1 MVSFETTLWFAFF
14 LILRMRVPLAI
25 GSQFQSNN
33 TIMCRENSYL
43 LPNNFDPL
51 KGTKTEKKLTSG
63 APHAYTVVYNSE
75 SHWEVLTQTLGS
87 VWPNVIPY
95 CLLNVVLMVI
105 LRMLRDHTGNYG
117 YIITMFFD
125 MGSSGRKFM
134 NFVMAFL
141 VVTRVKM
148 SLDRYNE
155 ARSNIGIL
163 YRESREVIQNSVIFT
178 SGQRDDNAREWR
190 LEVAYRTLLL
200 LRSAM
205 AVLNFSVREVSV
217 WNLPELNGKEKEH
230 VLRNLLIHPE
240 NQHYGIDPNTEF
252 EENLRIPN
260 LVAYML
266 TESIVGQS
274 ARLKQELPVPQE
286 MKLMGS
292 VDAFM
297 GGYYGLRKFLTTPTP
312 FPLIQLTTTFTFFYV
327 FTIPYVLLGD
337 DSGLVAHMF
346 FTFLITMG
354 FIGLNAV
361 AIELDNP
368 FGDDPNDFK

>member
-1 MVSFETTLWFAFF
+1 MLPYQKTSQININMCKET
-14 LILRMRVPLAI
+14 
-25 GSQFQSNN
+25 
-33 TIMCRENSYL
+33 SYL
-43 LPNNFDPL
+43 LPSNAL
-51 KGTKTEKKLTSG
+51 KGTKTEKKLSSG

-87 VWPNVIPY
+87 VWPNVLPF
-95 CLLNVVLMVI
+95 CLVNVVLMTVVR
-105 LRMLRDHTGNYG
+105 LLRDNTGYHG
-117 YIITMFFD
+117 HMFTMFFE

-148 SLDRYNE
+148 SMDRYNE
-155 ARSNIGIL
+155 ARTNIGIL
-163 YRESREVIQNSVIFT
+163 YREAREVIQNSIVFT
-178 SGQRDDNAREWR
+178 GDQKDDGAQKWR
-190 LEVAYRTLLL
+190 LEVAYRTLLV

-217 WNLPELNGKEKEH
+217 WNLPELNGEEKEQ
-230 VLRNLLIHPE
+230 VLRNLLINPE
-240 NQHYGIDPNTEF
+240 NQHYAIDPNTDF
-252 EENLRIPN
+252 EENIRVPN

-266 TESIVGQS
+266 TESIVSQS
-274 ARLKQELPVPQE
+274 KRLKKELPLGQE
-286 MKLMGS
+286 MKMLSS
-292 VDAFM
+292 VDSFM
-297 GGYYGLRKFLTTPTP
+297 GGYFGLRKFLTTPTP